1 MVGKALTPEVIGRW
15 LTLDD
20 GKKTSTYW
28 FQSATRTTDDFF
40 VRFWGEVFRKD
51 STWTLVSIVFDQSHS
66 SNEPAIQSFLTLIH
80 DALAQIQP
88 VGGQS

>member
-1 MVGKALTPEVIGRW
+1 MVGKALTPAVTGRW
-15 LTLDD
+15 LTLNS
-20 GKKTSTYW
+20 GQKTLAYW

-51 STWTLVSIVFDQSHS
+51 STWTLVSIVFDQSHKS
-66 SNEPAIQSFLTLIH
+66 DEPPVQSFLTFIH